1 MPCGKR
7 SRPSMRSWQDH
18 EQSVNRNTTLA
29 VAGAVAAFITA
40 ISPPARAQPYPAKPV
55 RIVTTQPGSSAELM
69 ARLIA
74 PDLSAALG
82 QQVVIDNRGLVAAEI
97 VARAPGDGYT
107 ALLYTSPLW
116 VAPLFHAV
124 PWDPVRDFAPVALTA
139 GSPNILVVHPSLPVK
154 SVKDLIAFVKARP
167 GQLNYGSGS
176 TGASPHLS
184 AELLKSMAGLDMVR
198 VSFKGSGQALV
209 ALMSGELQIMFP
221 TAGSGM
227 PYVKMGKLKALAVTT
242 LQPTGLA
249 PGLPTMAAAGLPGYE
264 SVSLSG
270 VLAPAKTPAA
280 IVDRLSQEIIRAL
293 SRAGIR
299 DKLFGMGLE
308 VVAGTP
314 DEFAATIR
322 REMAKWARLI
332 KDAGL
337 RE

>member
-1 MPCGKR
+1 MN
-7 SRPSMRSWQDH
+7 W
-18 EQSVNRNTTLA
+18 TTHIALA
-29 VAGAVAAFITA
+29 GSAAALVAAIA
-40 ISPPARAQPYPAKPV
+40 SPAQAQPYPAKPI

-69 ARLIA
+69 GRLIA
-74 PDLSAALG
+74 PGLAGALG

-107 ALLYTSPLW
+107 VLLYTSPLW
-116 VAPLFHAV
+116 ITPFFRDNV
-124 PWDPVRDFAPVALTA
+124 PWDAVRDYAPVALAA

-154 SVKDLIAFVKARP
+154 SVKELIAFVKARP
-167 GQLNYGSGS
+167 GELNYGSGS

-209 ALMSGELQIMFP
+209 ALMSGELQLMFP

-227 PYVKMGKLKALAVTT
+227 PYVKLGKLKALAVTT

-249 PGLPTMAAAGLPGYE
+249 PGLPTLAAAGLPGYE

-270 VLAPAKTPAA
+270 FLVPSGTPAPT
-280 IVDRLSQEIIRAL
+280 VNRLSQEILRVL
-293 SRAGIR
+293 RRNDVR

-314 DEFAATIR
+314 EEFAATIR
-322 REMAKWARLI
+322 REMAKWGRLI
-332 KDAGL
+332 KEARL

>member
-1 MPCGKR
+1 
-7 SRPSMRSWQDH
+7 
-18 EQSVNRNTTLA
+18 VNRSMSNFLA
-29 VAGAVAAFITA
+29 GLGAVLMAQAGLSA
-40 ISPPARAQPYPAKPV
+40 HAQSWPARPV

-69 ARLIA
+69 SRLIA
-74 PDLSAALG
+74 PGLSSALG

-97 VARAPGDGYT
+97 VAKAPADGYT
-107 ALLYTSPLW
+107 LLLYTSPLW
-116 VAPLFHAV
+116 IAPFFRDVA
-124 PWDPVRDFAPVALTA
+124 WDPVRDYAPVALA
-139 GSPNILVVHPSLPVK
+139 VGSPNILVVHPSLPVK
-154 SVKDLIAFVKARP
+154 SVKELIAFVKARP

-184 AELLKSMAGLDMVR
+184 AELLKSMAGLDIVR

-209 ALMSGELQIMFP
+209 ALMSGELQVMFP

-227 PYVKMGKLKALAVTT
+227 PYVKMGKLRALAVTT

-270 VLAPAKTPAA
+270 MFAPAKTPAP
-280 IVDRLSQEIIRAL
+280 IVDRLSQEIIRML
-293 SRAGIR
+293 RRAEIR
-299 DKLFGMGLE
+299 EKLFGMGLD

-314 DEFAATIR
+314 EEFAATIR
-322 REMAKWARLI
+322 REMAKWGRLI

>member
-1 MPCGKR
+1 L
-7 SRPSMRSWQDH
+7 
-18 EQSVNRNTTLA
+18 VNRAVAITA
-29 VAGAVAAFITA
+29 VAGALVTTIAA
-40 ISPPARAQPYPAKPV
+40 PACAQTYPAKPV

-69 ARLIA
+69 ARLIV
-74 PDLSAALG
+74 PGLSGALG

-97 VARAPGDGYT
+97 VARAPSDGYT
-107 ALLYTSPLW
+107 LLLYTSPLW
-116 VAPLFHAV
+116 IAPFFRDV
-124 PWDPVRDFAPVALTA
+124 SWDPVRDYAPVALA
-139 GSPNILVVHPSLPVK
+139 VGSPNILVVHPSLPVK
-154 SVKDLIAFVKARP
+154 SVKDLIAFARARP

-184 AELLKSMAGLDMVR
+184 AELLKSMAGLDIVR
-198 VSFKGSGQALV
+198 VSFKGSGQGLV

-227 PYVKMGKLKALAVTT
+227 PYVKTGKLRALAVTT

-270 VLAPAKTPAA
+270 FFAPAKTSAA
-280 IVDRLSQEIIRAL
+280 IVDRLSQEIIRML
-293 SRAGIR
+293 RRPEIR

-308 VVAGTP
+308 VVAGAP

-322 REMAKWARLI
+322 RETAKWGKLI